1 MKKEKSGVGPLLTD
15 EQLGSLGSWAEY
27 SDQELVVDEF
37 LEEAKR
43 VSTAIA
49 ADRGDRFN
57 VDPGFMTPAVRALV
71 AMRAFYFLGVLR
83 GGEAYRE
90 TAAPGDPG

>member
-37 LEEAKR
+37 LEEA
-43 VSTAIA
+43 T
-49 ADRGDRFN
+49 
-57 VDPGFMTPAVRALV
+57 
-71 AMRAFYFLGVLR
+71 GVVGNRCRQGLSLQHR
-83 GGEAYRE
+83 
-90 TAAPGDPG
+90 P